1 LYLPLENDPIVHRS
15 QVKSPPN
22 ELKNPQRPKSRRVT
36 SYAASRLTNV
46 LSRIVH
52 FIPEIQNLAGHDPI
66 ANILG
71 LMIRETFRPS
81 NTQFITQL
89 YDREQL
95 RPSHITF
102 VPEKLRVFD
111 HVWIQVVELRM
122 FAVKRA
128 FKMSFGLFQLIQEK
142 VDRQINII
150 HLLFAS
156 PSAG

>member
-1 LYLPLENDPIVHRS
+1 LLI
-15 QVKSPPN
+15 SPPN
-22 ELKNPQRPKSRRVT
+22 ELKNPQRPKSRRVI
-36 SYAASRLTNV
+36 SYAASRLTNM

-52 FIPEIQNLAGHDPI
+52 FIPEIQNLARHDPFVDI
-66 ANILG
+66 FG
-71 LMIRETFRPS
+71 LMIRETFHPS
-81 NTQFITQL
+81 NTQFIAQL

-122 FAVKRA
+122 FTVEWTLN
-128 FKMSFGLFQLIQEK
+128 MNFGLFQLIQEK
-142 VDRQINII
+142 VDRQIYVF

-156 PSAG
+156 PSAGYLYYTTMNSV